1 MSRFVALLCLFAC
14 LGFADTLTL
23 KSGSTIHGT
32 YLGGNSR
39 EVRMAVGDQVQTYQV
54 GDISSIA
61 FGSSGSWRQSDNSA
75 AAPPPPP
82 SAPPPPGPAAA
93 ATAPAPPQPP
103 PPPAGAASTPPPPAA
118 DNPGI
123 LRPDPSYNSAP
134 APASATGP
142 QLPAG
147 TQLVIRMIDDVDSQR
162 DHVGQTY
169 RASIAEPVVLDGQ
182 TVVPRGADVVAKLV
196 ADQQSGKIEGHTV
209 LTLDLQSLKVNGQ
222 SIPINTQAV
231 SQGSGSRGSKSTKV
245 IGGATALG
253 AIIGA
258 IAGGGRGAAIGGLSG
273 AGAGTA
279 VQVMTKGERVK
290 IPSETRLT
298 FTLQQPVQL

>member
-1 MSRFVALLCLFAC
+1 MPRFIAFLCLFAC

-23 KSGSTIHGT
+23 KSGATVHGT
-32 YLGGNSR
+32 YLGGSAR

-54 GDISSIA
+54 GDVASIT
-61 FGSSGSWRQSDNSA
+61 FGSSEGWQRSQ

-82 SAPPPPGPAAA
+82 PAAQ
-93 ATAPAPPQPP
+93 PAPPA
-103 PPPAGAASTPPPPAA
+103 PPAPPAQENSA
-118 DNPGI
+118 V
-123 LRPDPSYNSAP
+123 LRPDPTYSNPQNTNTP
-134 APASATGP
+134 AANGP

-147 TQLVIRMIDDVDSQR
+147 TQLVVRMIDDVDSRR

-169 RASIAEPVVLDGQ
+169 RASIAEPVIVDGQ

-196 ADQQSGKIEGHTV
+196 ADQQSGKIQGRTV
-209 LTLDLQSLKVNGQ
+209 LTLDLQSLNVNGQ
-222 SIPINTQAV
+222 NVEIDTQAI
-231 SQGSGSRGSKSTKV
+231 SQESNSRGSKSGKV
-245 IGGATALG
+245 IGGTAALG

-258 IAGGGRGAAIGGLSG
+258 LAGGGKGAAIGGLSG

-279 VQVMTKGERVK
+279 IQVMTKGETVK